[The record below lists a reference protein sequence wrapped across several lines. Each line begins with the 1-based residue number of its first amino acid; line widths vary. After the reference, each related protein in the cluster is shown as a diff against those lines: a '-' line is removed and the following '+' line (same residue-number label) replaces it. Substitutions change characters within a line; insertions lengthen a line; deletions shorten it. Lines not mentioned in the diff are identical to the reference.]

1 MLISRIF
8 FQVLVGAVTGSAAD
22 PADALWNGHIQPLF
36 KENCIKCHGG
46 VKHKGGLDL
55 RTIDSIRSGGENGP
69 AIVEGTPNQSLLFR
83 VLQPGADPHMP
94 PDEEKQLGSE
104 QIKWVETW
112 IRSLGATTDAAK
124 SVAWEEPETGA
135 TASKTGDRKENSPWI
150 PHWTVPAEKVI
161 NRFVRQ
167 GWTEDGIRP
176 SRRCDDATFVRRIY
190 LDLAG
195 RIPTV
200 EEKRQF
206 VESIN
211 AKKREALIDSLLN
224 GNEYPRHMRELFDV
238 VLMEG
243 RGNRPAERES
253 NGWYDYLEAS
263 FHDNRPWN
271 EMVRSMIL
279 ARPGQRDNKGA
290 VWFLYERRDNHQA
303 MAEAVAPVAYGV
315 QVRCAQCH
323 NHPLAPEIKQKHY
336 WGLVAAFNRSKNVQ
350 TSAGPGIAESAIGGF
365 VKFTNLEKE
374 SQPAILAFPN
384 GTVIPEKRPEAD
396 AKEEDDPAAYVV
408 APPAEKEKPES
419 PAQPRF
425 SRREKLAK
433 AVIENNEGL
442 SRAFVNRVWAM
453 LLGRGFVHP
462 VDEMDSTHPA
472 SHPELLEWLAKDFE
486 RSGYDI
492 RRLIRSVVM
501 SRPYQLDS
509 RPRSNPPPAPSR
521 FAFGLEKP
529 LSAEVLYRSVLVA
542 TGNCAPN
549 GDTVEAGVG
558 APEELGDAFET
569 AFPDLFPIEY
579 NANLAQALF
588 FSNNTHLDAL
598 LETHEGSTLSRLL
611 KQVEPRARVKTAFE
625 TVFGRLPDPAEEEA
639 AIAFLTDRGD
649 QPESGLRH
657 LMWALLSSAEF
668 QLNH

>member
-1 MLISRIF
+1 MLIAAILLP
-8 FQVLVGAVTGSAAD
+8 VLAGAVTPAAAD
-22 PADALWNGHIQPLF
+22 PADALWNAHIQPLF

-46 VKHKGGLDL
+46 VKHKGGIDL

-112 IRSLGATTDAAK
+112 IRSLGVTTQSADPDAWK
-124 SVAWEEPETGA
+124 NPEPGA
-135 TASKTGDRKENSPWI
+135 TASRPDARRDNPPWI

-161 NRFVRQ
+161 NRLVRQ
-167 GWTEDGIRP
+167 VWKEDGIQP

-195 RIPTV
+195 RIPTLD
-200 EEKRQF
+200 ERRQF
-206 VESIN
+206 LESTSPE
-211 AKKREALIDSLLN
+211 KREALIDSLLN
-224 GNEYPRHMRELFDV
+224 GNDYPRHMRELFDV

-243 RGNRPAERES
+243 RGNSPAERES
-253 NGWYDYLEAS
+253 NGWYQYLEAS
-263 FHDNRPWN
+263 FRENRPWN

-279 ARPGQRDNKGA
+279 ARPNQPDDKGA

-336 WGLVAAFNRSKNVQ
+336 WGLVAAFNRSRNVQ
-350 TSAGPGIAESAIGGF
+350 TAAGPGVAESAIGGF

-374 SQPAILAFPN
+374 SQPAILAFPD
-384 GTVIPEKRPEAD
+384 GTVIPEERPEAD
-396 AKEEDDPAAYVV
+396 AKEEDDPGAYVI

-425 SRREKLAK
+425 SRREKLAE
-433 AVIENNEGL
+433 AVVENNQGL
-442 SRAFVNRVWAM
+442 ARAFVNRVWAM

-472 SHPELLEWLAKDFE
+472 SHPELLDWLAKDFE
-486 RSGYDI
+486 RSGFDI
-492 RRLIRSVVM
+492 KRLIRSVVL
-501 SRPYQLDS
+501 SRPYQLDA

-542 TGNCAPN
+542 TGNGTGTSDAIAAA
-549 GDTVEAGVG
+549 AG
-558 APEELGDAFET
+558 AELGDAFKA

-598 LETHEGSTLSRLL
+598 LQSREGGTLSRVL
-611 KQVEPRARVKTAFE
+611 KLEEPGARVKTAFE
-625 TVFGRLPDPAEEEA
+625 TVFGRLPDPEEEEA
-639 AIAFLTDRGD
+639 AIAFLSDRRD
-649 QPESGLRH
+649 KPETGLRH